1 MRNRYVYLHL
11 AVKPREKGQ
20 VFYVGIG
27 THGKIKKYDRMKSND
42 SRNDYW
48 KKTVNKYGIKRVVFS
63 DNLTTEQACGLEK
76 DLIETFQGNINS
88 SVKYLTNLTTGGET
102 GFNKVDIGDNVR
114 AKMRESHLKRK
125 RGKSKNSTYRGVSVR
140 SRGDFQFQYTPEHY
154 KQKGIPFKYFS
165 QAKLASDMYYN
176 FGQYIPSS
184 DLEDELKSIRS
195 MTNEECIRLEKLFE

>member
-27 THGKIKKYDRMKSND
+27 THSKKGKYKRMNSNEG
-42 SRNDYW
+42 RNPYW
-48 KKTVNKYGIKRVVFS
+48 NSTVKKYGIKRVVFS

-76 DLIETFQGNINS
+76 DLIDTFQGDIDS
-88 SVKYLTNLTTGGET
+88 GTMYLTNLTSGGE
-102 GFNKVDIGDNVR
+102 GSYRVSDEI
-114 AKMRESHLKRK
+114 
-125 RGKSKNSTYRGVSVR
+125 KSKMSKFHLNRERKKNKNSVYRGVSKR
-140 SRGDFQFQYTPEHY
+140 SSWGFNFQYTPEHY
-154 KQKGIPFKYFS
+154 KQKAITFKYFS

-184 DLEDELKSIRS
+184 ELESEFRSIRS
-195 MTNEECIRLEKLFE
+195 MSDEECIRLKKLFE